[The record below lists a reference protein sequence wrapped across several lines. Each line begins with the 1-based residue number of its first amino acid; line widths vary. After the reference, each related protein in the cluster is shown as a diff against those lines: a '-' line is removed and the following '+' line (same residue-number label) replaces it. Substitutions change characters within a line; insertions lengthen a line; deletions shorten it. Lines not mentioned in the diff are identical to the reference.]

1 MASLWTVAAV
11 PATVTDT
18 ETRAVQLGV
27 KFRANVDGAI
37 TGIRFYKGPQNTGAH
52 VGKLWTATGQELA
65 TATFANETASGWQQ
79 VNFTSPVPIQ
89 ANTTYVASYHAPNGR
104 YSIDQNYFSQA
115 HTNGPLTAPASS
127 GGNGNGVYRYGAATA
142 FPNQTFRASNYW
154 VDVVFQEGA
163 TDPNNTPPVARDD
176 SASTNED
183 TVLWLAPATLIVND
197 TDANGDALSIV
208 SVGGATNGS
217 VTRDATSGD
226 VVFTPQANY
235 NGAASFTY
243 TISDGKGGSAT
254 ATVAVTVEPVN
265 DPPVANNDSGFTTP
279 ANTALTIP
287 ATTLL
292 SNDTDVDNPPSSLSI
307 ASVGNATNGGVTLSG
322 SNVVFTPNAGHSGP
336 ASFTY
341 TVTDGA
347 ATSNAATV
355 SLTVGTVP
363 APENPI
369 VTENNLPGNPRSEWD
384 LNRGASSTIEG
395 YAAQFSV
402 DQGRTVDFKINTS
415 SSNYRIDI
423 YRLGYYGG
431 SGARKVATINRTLPQ
446 AQTQPNP
453 LRDSAT
459 GLVDAGNWSVS
470 ASWAVPAN
478 AVSGVYIAKLV
489 RQDGTSG
496 ENHIPFI
503 VRDDDGRSDMIFQTA
518 DTTWQAYNEWG
529 GNSLYTGSPAGRA
542 YKVSYNRPFTT
553 RQGGAATG
561 PRDYLFDSEYP
572 MIRWLEANGY
582 NVSYLSGIDSDRFG
596 GELREHK
603 AFLSVGHDEYW
614 SGQQRANVE
623 AARGA
628 GVNLAFF
635 SGNEV
640 FWKTRWENSIDGSNT
655 PYRTLV
661 SYKETHPT
669 GADDPSPEWTGT
681 WRDPQFEGGRPEN
694 ALTGTIFTV
703 NNGSQET
710 IRVPAADGKMRFWRN
725 TSVANLSPSQTATLS
740 GELLSYE
747 WDEDLDNGHRPP
759 GLIRLSSTVDNNA
772 DVIKDYGSTYGP
784 GSATHALTLYRANSG
799 ALVFGAGTPRWA
811 WGLDATHD
819 YDMAHGGNPAA
830 AVPDARVRQATVNLF
845 ADMGIQPATLQSGL
859 VRATASTDTVKPTST
874 VTSPTAGSS
883 IPSGQTVTI
892 SGTAS
897 DVGGVVGGVEVS
909 VDGGT
914 TWRPAT
920 GRSNWS
926 YNWTPQSSGAYTI
939 KSRAVD
945 DTLNM
950 ETPGAGISVSVGSTS
965 PGTGPYSLWS
975 NAATPGTVTDSET
988 AAVELG
994 VKFRASVAGTITG
1007 IRFYKGPQNTGT
1019 PHVGNLWTATG
1030 TRLATAN
1037 FTNTSGTDSGWK
1049 QVDFATPVEI
1059 QANTTYVA
1067 SYHAPNGRYSIDEN
1081 YFGSSLVNGPLT
1093 ALADGMDGGNGV
1105 YRYGSTS
1112 GFPTNTWNRSNY
1124 WVDVVFQPSALAA

>member
-1 MASLWTVAAV
+1 MASLWTDAAV

-183 TVLWLAPATLIVND
+183 TVLRLAPATLIAND

-307 ASVGNATNGGVTLSG
+307 ASVGNATNGGVALSE

-355 SLTVGTVP
+355 SLTVGTATQP
-363 APENPI
+363 SNPV
-369 VTENNLPGNPRSEWD
+369 VTENERPGNPRSEWD
-384 LNRGASSTIEG
+384 LNIGASSTIEG

-402 DQGRTVDFKINTS
+402 DQGQTVDFKIRTPS
-415 SSNYRIDI
+415 TNYRVDI

-431 SGARKVATINRTLPQ
+431 AGARKVATINRTLPQ

-470 ASWAVPAN
+470 ASWAVPAD

-496 ENHIPFI
+496 ENHILFI

-553 RQGGAATG
+553 RQGGASTG
-561 PRDYLFDSEYP
+561 PRDFLFDSEYP

-623 AARGA
+623 AARDA

-640 FWKTRWENSIDGSNT
+640 FWKTRWENSIDPSNT

-661 SYKETHPT
+661 SYKETH
-669 GADDPSPEWTGT
+669 ANAKIDPSSEWTGT
-681 WRDPQFEGGRPEN
+681 WRDPRFSPPSDGGRPEN

-710 IRVPAADGKMRFWRN
+710 IRVPGSYGDLRFWRN
-725 TSVANLSPSQTATLS
+725 TPIANLSSGQTATLS

-747 WDEDLDNGHRPP
+747 WDEDLDNGHRPA

-772 DVIKDYGSTYGP
+772 EVIKDYGSTYGP
-784 GSATHALTLYRANSG
+784 GSATHALTLYRDDSG
-799 ALVFGAGTPRWA
+799 ALVFGAGTTRWA
-811 WGLDATHD
+811 WGLDGTHD
-819 YDMAHGGNPAA
+819 YDMAHGGSIAA

-845 ADMGIQPATLQSGL
+845 ADMGVQPATLQSGL
-859 VRATASTDTVKPTST
+859 ARATASTDTTKPIST

-883 IPSGQTVTI
+883 IPSGQAVTI

-897 DVGGVVGGVEVS
+897 DTGGVVGGVEVS
-909 VDGGT
+909 TDGGA

-950 ETPGAGISVSVGSTS
+950 ETPGAGITVNVGAST
-965 PGTGPYSLWS
+965 GTGPYSLWS
-975 NAATPGTVTDSET
+975 NAATPTTVTDPDAT
-988 AAVELG
+988 AVELG
-994 VKFRASVAGTITG
+994 VKFRANVAGQITG
-1007 IRFYKGPQNTGT
+1007 LRFYKGPQNTGT
-1019 PHVGNLWTATG
+1019 HTGKLWSATG
-1030 TRLATAN
+1030 AQLASATFANETA
-1037 FTNTSGTDSGWK
+1037 SGWQ
-1049 QVDFATPVEI
+1049 QVNFANPVQI

-1067 SYHAPNGRYSIDEN
+1067 SYYTPSGKYSVDEN
-1081 YFGSSLVNGPLT
+1081 YFSSSLVNGPLT

-1105 YRYGSTS
+1105 YRYGSS
-1112 GFPTNTWNRSNY
+1112 GFPTDTFNKSNY
-1124 WVDVVFQPSALAA
+1124 WVDVVFQPSASLAA